1 MCFAATCP
9 TCSKKS
15 WRGCGSHVRQVLD
28 GVPESQWCTCTPRT
42 KIDGKQYPPAAAMQI
57 PGLSWITGIE
67 SSYWPSPDSDWRFP
81 SSVSES
87 STMLLL
93 SPAFI
98 AGAAALLLVIH
109 VVVRLTSAMAKVP
122 GPVVSNFT
130 SLVLKWNELGANRTM
145 YLHDLHKKY
154 GPVVRVAPN
163 EVSFTSAAA
172 LKEIYGSGGS
182 GYDKTEFYDLF
193 QVYDKRTMFSTLNKG
208 DHAKRRRMIGDRY
221 ANSNVMKTAPLAG
234 IQVRSKKFV
243 ERCVSSPDGT
253 ADVFVTLHAYA
264 CDCVTHQLFH
274 PYGSNCLQNQDD
286 EEMMHQVA
294 ADDSLKNR
302 LVQHYSPTL
311 HRVVSNVLASFAKP
325 RSIPLADNFVIENA
339 KEDGAADFTVLN
351 RLKEK
356 NSVLETIDMAAE
368 CLDHMAAGID
378 TTGDVLCFLMWELSQ
393 PRSIKYQRLLR
404 EEFRNN
410 PNAPFDEL
418 TLLDAVLNEGL
429 RCFPAIPMSLP
440 RYVPQGGRVIDGF
453 SLPEKTVVSCQS
465 FSVHRI
471 NDDVF
476 PDPDKFYPE
485 RWLKTEGDADRRRLQ
500 WAFSSG
506 GRGCIGKHLAMA
518 EMKTLLRDVYSQY
531 ETEPDESM
539 SSESMAMDDQ
549 LISSRPLGK
558 RCLLKFVPVTE
569 EEKKQ

>member
-1 MCFAATCP
+1 
-9 TCSKKS
+9 
-15 WRGCGSHVRQVLD
+15 
-28 GVPESQWCTCTPRT
+28 
-42 KIDGKQYPPAAAMQI
+42 
-57 PGLSWITGIE
+57 
-67 SSYWPSPDSDWRFP
+67 
-81 SSVSES
+81 
-87 STMLLL
+87 MLLL

-253 ADVFVTLHAYA
+253 ADVFRTLHAYA

>member
-1 MCFAATCP
+1 M
-9 TCSKKS
+9 
-15 WRGCGSHVRQVLD
+15 
-28 GVPESQWCTCTPRT
+28 
-42 KIDGKQYPPAAAMQI
+42 
-57 PGLSWITGIE
+57 
-67 SSYWPSPDSDWRFP
+67 
-81 SSVSES
+81 
-87 STMLLL
+87 MLIL
-93 SPAFI
+93 SPVFV
-98 AGAAALLLVIH
+98 AGAAALLLIIH
-109 VVVRLTSAMAKVP
+109 IFVRLTSPIAKVP
-122 GPVVSNFT
+122 GPAVSNFT

-145 YLHDLHKKY
+145 YIHALHKKY
-154 GPVVRVAPN
+154 GPVVRIAPN

-193 QVYDKRTMFSTLNKG
+193 QVYGKRTMFSTLNKG

-221 ANSNVMKTAPLAG
+221 ANSNVMRAAPLAG
-234 IQVRSKKFV
+234 VQERSKKFV
-243 ERCVSSPDGT
+243 DHCVNSPDKT
-253 ADVFVTLHAYA
+253 ADVFVKGLVLNLKPTLGPDGNNLLTGTALHAYA

-274 PYGSNCLQNQDD
+274 PYGSNCLQNKDD

-294 ADDSLKNR
+294 ADDSLKTLQPDASPRR
-302 LVQHYSPTL
+302 LQYPCE
-311 HRVVSNVLASFAKP
+311 FCKP

-339 KEDGAADFTVLN
+339 NEDGAADFTVLN

-356 NSVLETIDMAAE
+356 NTVLETIDMAAE

-393 PRSIKYQRLLR
+393 PRSSKYQRLLR
-404 EEFRNN
+404 EEFRSK
-410 PNAPFDEL
+410 PDASFEEL
-418 TLLDAVLNEGL
+418 PLLDAVLNEGL

-440 RYVPQGGRVIDGF
+440 RYVPQGGRAIDGF

-476 PDPDKFYPE
+476 PDPDTFYPE
-485 RWLKTEGDADRRRLQ
+485 RWLEAEGDADRRRLQ

-518 EMKTLLRDVYSQY
+518 EMKTLLRDVYSEY
-531 ETEPDESM
+531 ETEPDASM
-539 SSESMAMDDQ
+539 KSEAMAMDDQ

-558 RCLLKFVPVTE
+558 RCLLKFSPLKA
-569 EEKKQ
+569 EKKK

>member
-1 MCFAATCP
+1 
-9 TCSKKS
+9 
-15 WRGCGSHVRQVLD
+15 
-28 GVPESQWCTCTPRT
+28 
-42 KIDGKQYPPAAAMQI
+42 
-57 PGLSWITGIE
+57 
-67 SSYWPSPDSDWRFP
+67 
-81 SSVSES
+81 
-87 STMLLL
+87 MLFL

-109 VVVRLTSAMAKVP
+109 VVVRLTSATAKVP

-130 SLVLKWNELGANRTM
+130 SLVLKWHELGANRTM

-193 QVYDKRTMFSTLNKG
+193 QVYGKR
-208 DHAKRRRMIGDRY
+208 
-221 ANSNVMKTAPLAG
+221 
-234 IQVRSKKFV
+234 
-243 ERCVSSPDGT
+243 
-253 ADVFVTLHAYA
+253 
-264 CDCVTHQLFH
+264 
-274 PYGSNCLQNQDD
+274 NCLQNQDD

-339 KEDGAADFTVLN
+339 KEDGVADFTVLN

-356 NSVLETIDMAAE
+356 NSVLDTIDMAAE

-404 EEFRNN
+404 EEFRSK

-485 RWLKTEGDADRRRLQ
+485 RWLETEGDADRRRLQ

-531 ETEPDESM
+531 ETEPHESM
-539 SSESMAMDDQ
+539 SIESMAMDDQ

-569 EEKKQ
+569 EEKK

>member
-1 MCFAATCP
+1 
-9 TCSKKS
+9 
-15 WRGCGSHVRQVLD
+15 
-28 GVPESQWCTCTPRT
+28 
-42 KIDGKQYPPAAAMQI
+42 
-57 PGLSWITGIE
+57 
-67 SSYWPSPDSDWRFP
+67 
-81 SSVSES
+81 
-87 STMLLL
+87 MLTL
-93 SPAFI
+93 SPVFV
-98 AGAAALLLVIH
+98 AGAAALLLIIH
-109 VVVRLTSAMAKVP
+109 IIVRLTSPIAKVP
-122 GPVVSNFT
+122 GPAVSNFT

-145 YLHDLHKKY
+145 YLHALHKKY
-154 GPVVRVAPN
+154 GPVVRIAPN

-193 QVYDKRTMFSTLNKG
+193 QVYGKRTMFSTLNKG

-221 ANSNVMKTAPLAG
+221 ANSNVMRAAPLAG
-234 IQVRSKKFV
+234 VQERSKKFV
-243 ERCVSSPDGT
+243 EHCVNSPDKT
-253 ADVFVTLHAYA
+253 ADVF
-264 CDCVTHQLFH
+264 LFH
-274 PYGSNCLQNQDD
+274 PYGSNCLQNKDD

-311 HRVVSNVLASFAKP
+311 HRVVSSILASFAKP

-339 KEDGAADFTVLN
+339 NEDGAADFTVLN

-356 NSVLETIDMAAE
+356 NTVLETIDMAAE

-393 PRSIKYQRLLR
+393 PRSTRYQRLLR
-404 EEFRNN
+404 EEFRSK
-410 PNAPFDEL
+410 PDASFEEL
-418 TLLDAVLNEGL
+418 PLLDAVLNEGL

-440 RYVPQGGRVIDGF
+440 RYVPQGGRAIDGF

-476 PDPDKFYPE
+476 PDPDTFYPE
-485 RWLKTEGDADRRRLQ
+485 RWLEAEGDADRRRLQ

-518 EMKTLLRDVYSQY
+518 EMKTLLRDVYSEY
-531 ETEPDESM
+531 ETEPDASM
-539 SSESMAMDDQ
+539 KSEAMAMDDQ

-558 RCLLKFVPVTE
+558 RCLLKFSPLKA
-569 EEKKQ
+569 EKKK